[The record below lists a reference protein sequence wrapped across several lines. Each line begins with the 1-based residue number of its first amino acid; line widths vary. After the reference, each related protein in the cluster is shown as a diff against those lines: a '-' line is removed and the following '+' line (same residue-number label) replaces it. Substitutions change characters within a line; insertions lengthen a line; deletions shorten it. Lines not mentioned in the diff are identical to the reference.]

1 MLKHAN
7 RNSKGQSFIRTEM
20 RHLSH
25 SRIASG
31 MLPRLWSRVALLIFC
46 ALLPSFSLAQT
57 TPAKNSFTL
66 QEAVNYALAHYPA
79 VRASIQAY
87 AAAHEGIGL
96 ANTAY
101 LPNVSVLWQENRAT
115 RNNVAGM
122 LLPQPIIPN
131 PSGPVIAESNRS
143 FWGSG
148 AGVLIADEPFDF
160 GYRRAL
166 VRAAQAS
173 ERRSQAEVQL
183 TRLDVAAGVADAAL
197 IVLAAE
203 QQVRASQADVDRR
216 TVFARSVHAVVD
228 AHLRPGADASRADA
242 ELAAARTQLA
252 LAQETQQVKA
262 AVLAQVLGL
271 AGSQVEI
278 KLDPFLRP
286 PPQTLWSPGS
296 LREHPLAVVQ
306 QRRVEETQSRTNILN
321 HAYYPHFGVQALLAG
336 RGTGT
341 NAQGAPLHGTAGLW
355 PGDVMNW
362 GAGITLALPVLDIAA
377 IHERKKIEVANEG
390 RDRALYDQALQ
401 NLTGEMAQA
410 QARLD
415 GARRVAEN
423 TPVELQASQQSELQA
438 RARFQAGLG
447 TIVDVAE
454 AQRLLLRAEIDDSLA
469 TLSVWRAMADLA
481 VAQGDL
487 NPFLDSLRT
496 APGGP

>member
-1 MLKHAN
+1 MTIYLFNAFRKQVWN
-7 RNSKGQSFIRTEM
+7 LF
-20 RHLSH
+20 
-25 SRIASG
+25 ASWRACS
-31 MLPRLWSRVALLIFC
+31 LLLILSV
-46 ALLPSFSLAQT
+46 LLSSYSYAQT
-57 TPAKNSFTL
+57 GVPPARSFTL
-66 QEAVNYALAHYPA
+66 PEAVSYALANYPA
-79 VRASIQAY
+79 VRAAIQAY
-87 AAAHEGIGL
+87 SAAHEGVGL
-96 ANTAY
+96 ASTSY

-148 AGVLIADEPFDF
+148 AGVLLSDEPFDF
-160 GYRRAL
+160 GYRRAQ
-166 VRAAQAS
+166 VRAAQSS
-173 ERRSQAEVQL
+173 ERRAQAEVQL

-197 IVLAAE
+197 VVLAAE

-252 LAQETQQVKA
+252 LAQENQQVKA

-278 KLDPFLRP
+278 KSDPFLRQ
-286 PPQTLWSPGS
+286 PPQNTWTGGS
-296 LREHPLAVVQ
+296 LRDHPLAVVE
-306 QRRVEETQSRTNILN
+306 QRRVDETQSRLN
-321 HAYYPHFGVQALLAG
+321 VLGHAYYPHLSFQALLAG

-341 NAQGAPLHGTAGLW
+341 NAQGAPLHDTAGLW

-362 GAGITLALPVLDIAA
+362 GAGVTLALPVLDIVSLQAK
-377 IHERKKIEVANEG
+377 KKIELANRG
-390 RDRALYDQALQ
+390 RDQALYDQALQ
-401 NLTGEMAQA
+401 NLTGEAAQA
-410 QARLD
+410 QARLQ
-415 GARRVAEN
+415 GARHVAEN
-423 TPVELQASQQSELQA
+423 TPVELQASKDSETQA

-454 AQRLLLRAEIDDSLA
+454 AQRLLLQAEIDDSLA
-469 TLSVWRAMADLA
+469 TLNVWRALA
-481 VAQGDL
+481 RLATAEGDL
-487 NPFLDSLRT
+487 DPFLDLVKRT

>member
-1 MLKHAN
+1 
-7 RNSKGQSFIRTEM
+7 
-20 RHLSH
+20 
-25 SRIASG
+25 

-252 LAQETQQVKA
+252 LAQETQEIRA

-271 AGSQVEI
+271 AGSKIEI

-286 PPQTLWSPGS
+286 PPQTLWNPGS
-296 LREHPLAVVQ
+296 I
-306 QRRVEETQSRTNILN
+306 RTIS
-321 HAYYPHFGVQALLAG
+321 AAF
-336 RGTGT
+336 TG
-341 NAQGAPLHGTAGLW
+341 
-355 PGDVMNW
+355 
-362 GAGITLALPVLDIAA
+362 
-377 IHERKKIEVANEG
+377 
-390 RDRALYDQALQ
+390 
-401 NLTGEMAQA
+401 
-410 QARLD
+410 
-415 GARRVAEN
+415 
-423 TPVELQASQQSELQA
+423 
-438 RARFQAGLG
+438 
-447 TIVDVAE
+447 
-454 AQRLLLRAEIDDSLA
+454 
-469 TLSVWRAMADLA
+469 
-481 VAQGDL
+481 
-487 NPFLDSLRT
+487 
-496 APGGP
+496 

>member
-1 MLKHAN
+1 MKH
-7 RNSKGQSFIRTEM
+7 
-20 RHLSH
+20 LVH
-25 SRIASG
+25 SRIRPG
-31 MLPRLWSRVALLIFC
+31 MPPRLRAGWALFILF
-46 ALLPSFSLAQT
+46 ALLPSFSRAQT
-57 TPAKNSFTL
+57 PAAPRSFTL
-66 QEAVNYALAHYPA
+66 PEAVNYALANYPA
-79 VRASIQAY
+79 VRAAIQAY

-122 LLPQPIIPN
+122 LLPQPVIPN

-148 AGVLIADEPFDF
+148 AGVLISDEPFDF

-252 LAQETQQVKA
+252 LAQETQEIRA

-271 AGSQVEI
+271 AGSKIEI

-286 PPQTLWSPGS
+286 PPQTLWNPGS
-296 LREHPLAVVQ
+296 IREHPLAVVE
-306 QRRVEETQSRTNILN
+306 QRRVEETQSRFNILN
-321 HAYYPHFGVQALLAG
+321 HAYYPHFGFQALLAG

-341 NAQGAPLHGTAGLW
+341 NGQGAPLHGTAGLW
-355 PGDVMNW
+355 PGEAMNW
-362 GAGITLALPVLDIAA
+362 GAGVTLALPVLDIAA
-377 IHERKKIEVANEG
+377 IHARKKIEVANEG

-469 TLSVWRAMADLA
+469 SLNVWRALADLA
-481 VAQGDL
+481 AAQGDL
-487 NPFLDSLRT
+487 SPFLNLTRN

>member
-1 MLKHAN
+1 MKH
-7 RNSKGQSFIRTEM
+7 
-20 RHLSH
+20 LVH
-25 SRIASG
+25 SRIRPG
-31 MLPRLWSRVALLIFC
+31 MPPRLRAGWALFILF
-46 ALLPSFSLAQT
+46 ALLPSFSRAQT
-57 TPAKNSFTL
+57 PAAPRSFTL
-66 QEAVNYALAHYPA
+66 PEAVNYALANYPA
-79 VRASIQAY
+79 VRAAIQAY

-122 LLPQPIIPN
+122 LLPQPVIPN

-148 AGVLIADEPFDF
+148 AGVLISDEPFDF

-197 IVLAAE
+197 IVLATE

-252 LAQETQQVKA
+252 LAQETQEIRA

-271 AGSQVEI
+271 AGSKIEI

-286 PPQTLWSPGS
+286 PPQTLWNPGS
-296 LREHPLAVVQ
+296 IREHPLAVVE
-306 QRRVEETQSRTNILN
+306 QRRVEETQSRFNILN
-321 HAYYPHFGVQALLAG
+321 HAYYPHFGFQALLAG

-341 NAQGAPLHGTAGLW
+341 NGQGAPLHGTAGLW
-355 PGDVMNW
+355 PGEAMNW
-362 GAGITLALPVLDIAA
+362 GAGVTLALPVLDIAA
-377 IHERKKIEVANEG
+377 IHARKKIELANEG

-469 TLSVWRAMADLA
+469 SLNVWRALADLA
-481 VAQGDL
+481 AAQGDL
-487 NPFLDSLRT
+487 SPFLNLTRN

>member
-1 MLKHAN
+1 MP
-7 RNSKGQSFIRTEM
+7 
-20 RHLSH
+20 
-25 SRIASG
+25 
-31 MLPRLWSRVALLIFC
+31 PRLRAGWALFILF
-46 ALLPSFSLAQT
+46 ALLPSFSRAQT
-57 TPAKNSFTL
+57 PAAPRSFTL
-66 QEAVNYALAHYPA
+66 PEAVNYALANYPA
-79 VRASIQAY
+79 VRAAIQAY

-122 LLPQPIIPN
+122 LLPQPVIPN

-148 AGVLIADEPFDF
+148 AGVLISDEPFDF

-197 IVLAAE
+197 IVLATE

-252 LAQETQQVKA
+252 LAQETQEIRA

-271 AGSQVEI
+271 AGSKIEI

-286 PPQTLWSPGS
+286 PPQTLWNPGS
-296 LREHPLAVVQ
+296 IREHPLAVVE
-306 QRRVEETQSRTNILN
+306 QRRVEETQSRFNILN
-321 HAYYPHFGVQALLAG
+321 HAYYPHFGFQALLAG

-341 NAQGAPLHGTAGLW
+341 NGQGAPLHGTAGLW
-355 PGDVMNW
+355 PGEAMNW
-362 GAGITLALPVLDIAA
+362 GAGVTLALPVLDIAA
-377 IHERKKIEVANEG
+377 IHARKKIELANEG

-469 TLSVWRAMADLA
+469 SLNVWRALADLA
-481 VAQGDL
+481 AAQGDL
-487 NPFLDSLRT
+487 SPFLNLTRN